1 MIRCDNLCNDWWNR
15 QSGAQDMRIELYT
28 SVQTSLGVHF
38 VSSVCSFPAI
48 STVLLPTIHEVNSYI
63 AVHSDVMGLL
73 MLVANGTL
81 PHERLGLRPRYSMS
95 PAAHYNA
102 DKENF
107 CKLTEHYLQKL

>member
-1 MIRCDNLCNDWWNR
+1 MTGGIDKA
-15 QSGAQDMRIELYT
+15 AQKTCGIELYT

-81 PHERLGLRPRYSMS
+81 P
-95 PAAHYNA
+95 
-102 DKENF
+102 
-107 CKLTEHYLQKL
+107 T